1 LFHHHTGVVV
11 GHSNAAF
18 HCTMSL
24 NTIKDHKHDLERV
37 EKDEYAEL
45 NGVKTK
51 LVCTDTDCDYFIS
64 QWEDS
69 KQASISTF

>member
-1 LFHHHTGVVV
+1 
-11 GHSNAAF
+11 
-18 HCTMSL
+18 MSL